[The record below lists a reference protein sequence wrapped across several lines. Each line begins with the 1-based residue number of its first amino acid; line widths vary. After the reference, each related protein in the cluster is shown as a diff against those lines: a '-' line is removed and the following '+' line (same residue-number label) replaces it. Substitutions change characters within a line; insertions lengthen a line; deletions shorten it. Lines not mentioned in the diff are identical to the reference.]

1 MKKSELKQIIKE
13 EIHKVFSE
21 IKIEKPIVPF
31 INKKLY
37 NITVK
42 NNNYTDYNGYDDY
55 YLNRIDPN
63 DLVNL
68 EYDRKTDKYYIFISH
83 ETGEI
88 IEIPKNKLD
97 SYQLVSEE
105 NINEI
110 KIEKPSL
117 FETLRRNLIK
127 LIEFNR
133 DNYGYDDD
141 DFIEDTNETI
151 EDLENATTENE
162 LRKII
167 KYWVDGAESDVQY
180 YFDLATYKEKFNNP
194 LLNT

>member
-13 EIHKVFSE
+13 EIYKVF
-21 IKIEKPIVPF
+21 
-31 INKKLY
+31 
-37 NITVK
+37 
-42 NNNYTDYNGYDDY
+42 
-55 YLNRIDPN
+55 
-63 DLVNL
+63 
-68 EYDRKTDKYYIFISH
+68 
-83 ETGEI
+83 
-88 IEIPKNKLD
+88 
-97 SYQLVSEE
+97 
-105 NINEI
+105 NEI
-110 KIEKPSL
+110 KVEKPSP

-141 DFIEDTNETI
+141 FIEATNETI